1 VRPSLY
7 GVKAGGEEGDEER
20 DEEEG
25 IGMGRFSERVILE
38 CEECGERLVLRL

>member
-7 GVKAGGEEGDEER
+7 GVKAGCEER
-20 DEEEG
+20 DGEEG

-38 CEECGERLVLRL
+38 CEECSERLVLRL

>member
-7 GVKAGGEEGDEER
+7 GVKAGGEEG